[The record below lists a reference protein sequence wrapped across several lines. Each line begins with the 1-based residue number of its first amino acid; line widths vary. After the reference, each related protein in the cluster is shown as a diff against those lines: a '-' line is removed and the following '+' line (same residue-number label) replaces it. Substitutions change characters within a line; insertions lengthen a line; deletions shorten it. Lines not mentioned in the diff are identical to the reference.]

1 MALDTSKIQY
11 GGDLM
16 LFTTLSGTTA
26 QPIAF
31 SSAAKLDVTMKTR
44 DIGSKDSGYWDEK
57 AAGKLSWNMS
67 TDALMADSNL
77 GDITAVYSELYTSM
91 IARLPITVA
100 FATATGTAP
109 AWTISAV
116 AGKKKFSGLAY
127 ITSLSLNAPD
137 GDNASYS
144 ISLEGTGALTM
155 A

>member
-1 MALDTSKIQY
+1 MGLDTSKIQY

-16 LFTTLSGTTA
+16 LFATLSGVTA

-31 SSAAKLDVTMKTR
+31 SSAAKLDVSMKTR
-44 DIGSKDSGYWDEK
+44 DIGSKDSGNWDEK

-67 TDALMADSNL
+67 TDALMADSTVS
-77 GDITAVYSELYTSM
+77 GTTAVYSELYTSM
-91 IARLPITVA
+91 ISRLPITVA
-100 FATATGTAP
+100 FAATAGTAP

-127 ITSLSLNAPD
+127 ITSISLNAPD

-144 ISLEGTGALTM
+144 ISLEGTGALVM